1 MQVERRRDL
10 ARRKRFDELRADLLY
25 RLRPVCKETPVR
37 ELEQLTARM
46 TRIRLRYESSV
57 GMPVS
62 TDAGAI

>member
-10 ARRKRFDELRADLLY
+10 TKRGRFDALRADLLD
-25 RLRPVCKETPVR
+25 RLRRVCDGMPDR

-46 TRIRLRYESSV
+46 TRIRLRYESVV

-62 TDAGAI
+62 ADGSAN